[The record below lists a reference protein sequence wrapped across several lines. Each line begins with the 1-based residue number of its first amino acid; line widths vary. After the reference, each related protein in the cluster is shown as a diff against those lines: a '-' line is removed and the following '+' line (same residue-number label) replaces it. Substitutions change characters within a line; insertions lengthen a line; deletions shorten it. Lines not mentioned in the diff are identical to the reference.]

1 MEKAKDHQVS
11 IATAFVALYVRAG
24 GIAKLLGVPY
34 VHSSFPKLG
43 LPVWFGYFNGVCEVL
58 GSIGLLMPPL
68 SALAAMGIGII
79 MVGATYY
86 HATYT
91 PIFRLLQP
99 SFLQSSAPT
108 YSLRG
113 GQIFSNSAER
123 PVSIACDRRPL
134 DFILHMCRVRPNSTN
149 SVSGLRWAPP
159 FALWSRYMV

>member
-11 IATAFVALYVRAG
+11 IATALVALYVRAG

-91 PIFRLLQP
+91 PIFQA
-99 SFLQSSAPT
+99 AP
-108 YSLRG
+108 
-113 GQIFSNSAER
+113 A
-123 PVSIACDRRPL
+123 
-134 DFILHMCRVRPNSTN
+134 FILTILCAYIFLKRRADILKFS
-149 SVSGLRWAPP
+149 
-159 FALWSRYMV
+159 